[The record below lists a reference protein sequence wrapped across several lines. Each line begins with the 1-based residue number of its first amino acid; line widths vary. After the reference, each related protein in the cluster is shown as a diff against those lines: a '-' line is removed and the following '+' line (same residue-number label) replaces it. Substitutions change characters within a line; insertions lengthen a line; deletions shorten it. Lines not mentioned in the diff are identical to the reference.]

1 MPRAERHADAE
12 RLSKARA
19 GDDAAIVDLYERHV
33 AGLWAFVF
41 YRVGRDPVLCED
53 VVQETFLLA
62 LERSGADARVTQP
75 GSPSVKPARFDP
87 ERGSLGGWL
96 CGLSRNV
103 IRKHL
108 RAIRRGHELG
118 QRWERI
124 DATLAQTFS
133 NLDTIPLSD
142 ELLEREETRD
152 LVQMTIANLPDDYRD
167 ALERKYVRGESLRE
181 LAIAHACSE
190 SAAKSM
196 LARARRAFKNAF
208 AALAQSF
215 VEEERSD
222 VRA

>member
-12 RLSKARA
+12 RLSRARA
-19 GDDAAIVDLYERHV
+19 GDDAALVELYERHV
-33 AGLWAFVF
+33 DGLWAFVF

-53 VVQETFLLA
+53 VVQETFLIA
-62 LERSGADARVTQP
+62 LERDAVPDDRIT
-75 GSPSVKPARFDP
+75 RFDP

-103 IRKHL
+103 IRRQL
-108 RAIRRGHELG
+108 RASRRGHELG
-118 QRWERI
+118 QTWERI
-124 DATLAQTFS
+124 DATLVQVFS
-133 NLDTIPLSD
+133 SLDSAPLGD
-142 ELLEREETRD
+142 EVLAREETRD

-181 LAIAHACSE
+181 LAIAHECSE

-196 LARARRAFKNAF
+196 LARARRAFKDAF

-215 VEEERSD
+215 AEEELRD